1 MESAVSKIIISLD
14 GAVIKEL
21 EITKDR
27 TTLGRR
33 SYNDVVLDNRSV
45 SGEHAVFVRSAH
57 DYLIEDLNSTNGVYV
72 NGLRVQKM
80 ALKNGDVLDMGQ
92 FKLKFVHEGA
102 EPEFDKT
109 MVYRAP
115 PVAVKKPEP
124 VGKAVVR
131 VLSGATA
138 GREVELVKA
147 VSAFGKPGVAVASI
161 VRRPHGFTV
170 AMVEGIQPPT
180 LNGGPL
186 GEAPQMLKDGD
197 VLELAGV
204 RMQFVVLL

>member
-1 MESAVSKIIISLD
+1 MAKIIISLD

-33 SYNDVVLDNRSV
+33 PYNDVVLDNRSV
-45 SGEHAVFVRSAH
+45 SGEHAVLVRSIH
-57 DYLIEDLNSTNGVYV
+57 DFSVEDLNSTNGVYA
-72 NGLRVQKM
+72 NGLQIKKM
-80 ALKNGDVLDMGQ
+80 ALKNGDILDIGQ
-92 FKLKFVHEGA
+92 FKLKFVHEVV
-102 EPEFDKT
+102 EPDFDKT
-109 MVYRAP
+109 MVYRSP
-115 PVAVKKPEP
+115 PVATKKPEA

-131 VLSGATA
+131 VLSGASA

-161 VRRPHGFTV
+161 VRRPNGYTV

-180 LNGGPL
+180 LNASPL
-186 GEAPQMLKDGD
+186 GETPQMLKDGD

-204 RMQFVVLL
+204 RMQFVML